1 MERDDDLAAE
11 RRKLVIFVT
20 GPLFAGKQE
29 YICGVLG
36 WSEQD
41 FRERGVR
48 DVQELACGAADPAQ
62 LADDLCRYDVVIA
75 TETGAGVVPADP
87 EERRA
92 RENAGRLAC
101 LLAERADTVVRV
113 VCGLPQLLKGEIRC
127 IS

>member
-48 DVQELACGAADPAQ
+48 DV
-62 LADDLCRYDVVIA
+62 
-75 TETGAGVVPADP
+75 
-87 EERRA
+87 
-92 RENAGRLAC
+92 
-101 LLAERADTVVRV
+101 
-113 VCGLPQLLKGEIRC
+113 
-127 IS
+127 

>member
-1 MERDDDLAAE
+1 MWLVKRRLSDGRTEDDCGLERDDDLAAE

-48 DVQELACGAADPAQ
+48 DV
-62 LADDLCRYDVVIA
+62 
-75 TETGAGVVPADP
+75 
-87 EERRA
+87 
-92 RENAGRLAC
+92 
-101 LLAERADTVVRV
+101 
-113 VCGLPQLLKGEIRC
+113 
-127 IS
+127 